1 VKEFIDPGEGATT
14 MLIDYLSTTI
24 RPKWESVKD
33 CVVTSE
39 SRGDLRIGE
48 G

>member
-1 VKEFIDPGEGATT
+1 VKELIDPGERAKT

-24 RPKWESVKD
+24 RPEWESVKD
-33 CVVTSE
+33 CVVKSE
-39 SRGDLRIGE
+39 SRGDLRVGE